1 MTGTPRRSIRA
12 LRSLRTVAFTLFT
25 LTALA
30 AFAAPSAG
38 LAEPQSRNVELLST
52 MDNYAGYSA
61 CWSYVHHDGREY
73 AILGTTTG
81 TSIVRLADPRNP
93 VEVDFIGGPPSDWRE
108 MKQYR
113 NWVYVC
119 SEGAG
124 TGRGIQI
131 ISMEDP
137 ENPRLVKTY
146 RTGFDTAHT
155 VSIDTT
161 RAILYCNGT
170 SIGMVALALQP
181 QAGAANASPTS
192 PVEIGVFGDYYV
204 HDLHLR
210 GTLGHVSNINDGFQS
225 ILDLST
231 PANLNAG
238 AATVEVKRWNT
249 PANFTHNSWT
259 TKNGD
264 YLIVTEENSG
274 GKPKVYD
281 ISGPGT
287 PVLKYTFTDLPLHIG
302 HNVHVKGDTAFVSY
316 YTAGVR
322 LYDITD
328 PTKPVEFAHY
338 DGFLGADGGFDG
350 VWGVAPYFPSGLFIT
365 SDISNGLSVL
375 RVDAQYG
382 VVRGTVRENAGG
394 AAVAGAVVHDH
405 TSESEAITAANGTY
419 SLAASVNP
427 AGELEVSKFG
437 HQNAS
442 AVLNVA
448 NGGSYA
454 QDFVAPLLPTGILRG
469 ETRNGATS
477 ALLTNTPVEVVGTPL
492 LSASGGL
499 GIYSFNTIPA
509 GTYPVRVDRPG
520 YLTALRPATVV
531 QGQQTTLHFPLTPA
545 SFYDD
550 AETPGSWTIG
560 DASDNATTGQWIQ
573 AAPIG
578 TSTTRVIQG
587 APRLP
592 GLSTFSGGRGEPL
605 GAANHPAPGGDGV
618 GAPGEVQPS
627 SDNTP
632 DPGSLCFVTGNG
644 SSGAIGEADVDN
656 GKTTLTSP
664 VLNLTGV
671 TDPRVAFWRWYSN
684 NAGSGAGEDPFI
696 TLLSNDGGAN
706 WTATDSLFETRN
718 FWERVEIKVTDH
730 FPVPGNFRLRFVAQD
745 LGSGSV
751 VEAAIDDL
759 MYYSGAVVTSAEDA
773 VTTPAPAV
781 SLGAPRPSPTN
792 RGSEIEL
799 AMPRDGPVFA
809 NVYDVQGRLARTL
822 FAGTLKQGRH
832 VISWDGNLRN
842 GAKAAAGVYLLK
854 VKAAGDVRTR
864 KIIVVR

>member
-1 MTGTPRRSIRA
+1 MPGLPRHFVRLILATSWFLGAVTGTT
-12 LRSLRTVAFTLFT
+12 SL
-25 LTALA
+25 
-30 AFAAPSAG
+30 AG
-38 LAEPQSRNVELLST
+38 AQPQSRNVELLSH

-81 TSIVRLADPRNP
+81 TSIVRLTDPRNP

-131 ISMEDP
+131 ISMENPD
-137 ENPRLVKTY
+137 NPRLVKTY

-181 QAGAANASPTS
+181 QTGAPNATPESPD
-192 PVEIGVFGDYYV
+192 EIGVFSDYYV

-210 GTLGHVSNINDGFQS
+210 GTLGYVAAINDGFES
-225 ILDLST
+225 ILDLSVI
-231 PANLNAG
+231 ANLNAG

-281 ISGPGT
+281 ITGAGA
-287 PVLKYTFTDLPLHIG
+287 PVLKYTFTDLPAHIG
-302 HNVHVKGDTAFVSY
+302 HNVHVKGDTAYVSY
-316 YTAGVR
+316 YTAGIR
-322 LYDITD
+322 LYDISD
-328 PTKPVEFAHY
+328 PTKPVEFAYY
-338 DGFLGADGGFDG
+338 DTFQGADGGFDG
-350 VWGVAPYFPSGLFIT
+350 VWAVAPYFPSGIFVT
-365 SDISNGLSVL
+365 SDISNGLHVF

-382 VVRGTVRENAGG
+382 VVRGTVRQSAGG
-394 AAVAGAVVHDH
+394 TVVAGAVVHDH

-419 SLAASVNP
+419 SLAAAVNS
-427 AGELEVSKFG
+427 AGEVEASKFG
-437 HQNAS
+437 YQS
-442 AVLNVA
+442 SLLGLNVV
-448 NGGSYA
+448 NGGSYTL
-454 QDFVAPLLPTGILRG
+454 DFITPLLPTGILRG
-469 ETRNGATS
+469 ETRNVSTT
-477 ALLTNTPVEVVGTPL
+477 ALLSNSPVEVVGTPL
-492 LSASGGL
+492 IGQTGGSGL
-499 GIYSFNTIPA
+499 YSFNSTPA
-509 GTYPVRVDRPG
+509 GTYPVKVDRPG
-520 YLTALRPATVV
+520 YLTGLRSGTVT
-531 QGQQTTLHFPLTPA
+531 QGQITMLNFSLTPVP
-545 SFYDD
+545 FYDD
-550 AETPGSWTIG
+550 AETFGAWTIG
-560 DASDNATTGQWIQ
+560 DPSDNATTGQWLQ
-573 AAPIG
+573 APPVG
-578 TSTTRVIQG
+578 TSVARVIPG

-592 GLSTFSGGRGEPL
+592 YGRGMPL

-618 GAPGEVQPS
+618 GAPGEVQPPN
-627 SDNTP
+627 DNTP
-632 DPGSLCFVTGNG
+632 DPGLNCFVTGNG

-664 VLNLTGV
+664 VLNLTGIV
-671 TDPRVAFWRWYSN
+671 DPRVVFWRWYSN

-706 WTATDSLFETRN
+706 WTVADSLFETRN
-718 FWERVEIKVTDH
+718 FWERVELTVTDH

-745 LGSGSV
+745 LGAGSV

-759 MYYSGAVVTSAEDA
+759 MFFSGATVTA
-773 VTTPAPAV
+773 VEEEVAPVPAV
-781 SLGAPRPSPTN
+781 ALGAPRPSPTT
-792 RGSEIEL
+792 RGSDFEL
-799 AMPRDGPVFA
+799 AMPKAGPVVA
-809 NVYDVQGRLARTL
+809 NLYDVQGRLARAI

-832 VISWDGNLRN
+832 TLKWDGTLRN
-842 GAKAAAGVYLLK
+842 GTKAAAGVYLLK
-854 VKAAGDVRTR
+854 VIAAGESKSR
-864 KIIVVR
+864 KIVVVK